1 MVASAANRQLQHPDF
16 ADQLGAVIAT
26 EGPRGVRIQTMLGEV
41 HNGQAITNLA
51 RTFHLPPE
59 KVELAVGV
67 MIDDLTTGIHAAMQS
82 PRSLAQL
89 VELLGKGSHEPV
101 LDTPELLG
109 ATHTQ
114 VIGNDALKVI
124 AGRTDSKRIA
134 HHAASFAGVS
144 EMIAEY
150 LLPVIAAMLVGLLAK
165 SSRAGLA
172 TIAGGETGVGGAIDG
187 TSPPDPPSGPLQL
200 PRVSGGVGFSGST
213 GGSVPGTFTGPPGQY
228 ADLADAIRRGKA
240 PGGAQAVRRV
250 LAPIVGSPSS
260 PAAWMARLQRWGA
273 RTLYALRTDPRR

>member
-1 MVASAANRQLQHPDF
+1 
-16 ADQLGAVIAT
+16 
-26 EGPRGVRIQTMLGEV
+26 MLGEV
-41 HNGQAITNLA
+41 HNGQAMTNLA

-67 MIDDLTTGIHAAMQS
+67 MIDDLTAGIHAAMQS

-89 VELLGKGSHEPV
+89 VELLGKGSHEPL
-101 LDTPELLG
+101 LDSPELLG

-134 HHAASFAGVS
+134 QHAASFAGVS

-165 SSRAGLA
+165 VSRPGLA
-172 TIAGGETGVGGAIDG
+172 TIAGGPGGDMIDG
-187 TSPPDPPSGPLQL
+187 AGDAASAPLQL

-213 GGSVPGTFTGPPGQY
+213 GGSFTAALPGAPGQY
-228 ADLADAIRRGKA
+228 FDLADAIRRGKS

-250 LAPIVGSPSS
+250 LAPIVGNPSS
-260 PAAWMARLQRWGA
+260 PLAWLARLQRWGA
-273 RTLYALRTDPRR
+273 RALHALRSDPRR

>member
-1 MVASAANRQLQHPDF
+1 MVASAADRQLQYSDF
-16 ADQLGAVIAT
+16 ADQSGAGIAK
-26 EGPRGVRIQTMLGEV
+26 EGPRGMRILTMLGEV
-41 HNGQAITNLA
+41 HNGQAITHLA
-51 RTFHLPPE
+51 RAFHLPPE

-67 MIDDLTTGIHAAMQS
+67 MIDDLAAGVRAAMRS

-109 ATHTQ
+109 DTHTQ
-114 VIGNDALKVI
+114 VIGNEALRVI

-134 HHAASFAGVS
+134 QHAASFAGVS

-165 SSRAGLA
+165 SIRVGLA
-172 TIAGGETGVGGAIDG
+172 TIGHDADGSHVDATAADAGA
-187 TSPPDPPSGPLQL
+187 PLQL

-213 GGSVPGTFTGPPGQY
+213 GGSVAASFAGPPGQY
-228 ADLADAIRRGKA
+228 ADLAEAIRRNDP
-240 PGGAQAVRRV
+240 PGDAQAVRRL

-260 PAAWMARLQRWGA
+260 PAALMARLRRWGA
-273 RTLYALRTDPRR
+273 RTLRTLRSDQRG

>member
-1 MVASAANRQLQHPDF
+1 
-16 ADQLGAVIAT
+16 
-26 EGPRGVRIQTMLGEV
+26 
-41 HNGQAITNLA
+41 
-51 RTFHLPPE
+51 
-59 KVELAVGV
+59 
-67 MIDDLTTGIHAAMQS
+67 MQS

-89 VELLGKGSHEPV
+89 IELLGKGSHEPV
-101 LDTPELLG
+101 LDSPELLG

-134 HHAASFAGVS
+134 QHAASFAGVS

-165 SSRAGLA
+165 ESRPGLA
-172 TIAGGETGVGGAIDG
+172 TIAGGEAGGGLIDG
-187 TSPPDPPSGPLQL
+187 AAPGDAGSAPLQL

-213 GGSVPGTFTGPPGQY
+213 GGSVTAALPGAPGQY
-228 ADLADAIRRGKA
+228 VDLADAIRRGKA

-250 LAPIVGSPSS
+250 LAPIVGNPSS
-260 PAAWMARLQRWGA
+260 PLAWLARLQRWVA
-273 RTLYALRTDPRR
+273 RALHALRTDPGR

>member
-1 MVASAANRQLQHPDF
+1 
-16 ADQLGAVIAT
+16 
-26 EGPRGVRIQTMLGEV
+26 
-41 HNGQAITNLA
+41 
-51 RTFHLPPE
+51 
-59 KVELAVGV
+59 
-67 MIDDLTTGIHAAMQS
+67 MIDDLTAGIHAAMQS

-101 LDTPELLG
+101 LDAPELLG

-134 HHAASFAGVS
+134 QHAASFAGVS

-172 TIAGGETGVGGAIDG
+172 AIAAAMLTGA
-187 TSPPDPPSGPLQL
+187 
-200 PRVSGGVGFSGST
+200 PRSTARRRPMPARLRCNFRGFQEGVGFSGST
-213 GGSVPGTFTGPPGQY
+213 GGSVTASFTGAPGQY

-260 PAAWMARLQRWGA
+260 PTAWLARLQRWGA
-273 RTLYALRTDPRR
+273 RTLQALRTDPRR

>member
-1 MVASAANRQLQHPDF
+1 M
-16 ADQLGAVIAT
+16 
-26 EGPRGVRIQTMLGEV
+26 RIQTMLGEV

-67 MIDDLTTGIHAAMQS
+67 MIDDLTSGIHAAMQS

-101 LDTPELLG
+101 LDSPELLG

-134 HHAASFAGVS
+134 QHAASFAGVS

-165 SSRAGLA
+165 SSRGGLA
-172 TIAGGETGVGGAIDG
+172 TIARGDAGGGSPTEATA
-187 TSPPDPPSGPLQL
+187 PPDAGSAPLQL

-213 GGSVPGTFTGPPGQY
+213 GGSVTASFIGAPGQY
-228 ADLADAIRRGKA
+228 ADLADAIRRGKV

-260 PAAWMARLQRWGA
+260 PTVWLARLRRWGA
-273 RTLYALRTDPRR
+273 RTLHALRSAPRR

>member
-16 ADQLGAVIAT
+16 ADQLGAVIAK
-26 EGPRGVRIQTMLGEV
+26 EGPRGVRILTMLGEV
-41 HNGQAITNLA
+41 HNGQAISNLA

-67 MIDDLTTGIHAAMQS
+67 MIDDLTAGIHAAMQS

-101 LDTPELLG
+101 LDAPELLG

-134 HHAASFAGVS
+134 QHAASFAGVS

-172 TIAGGETGVGGAIDG
+172 PIARDASGGPPDDG
-187 TSPPDPPSGPLQL
+187 TSPPDAGSAPLQL

-213 GGSVPGTFTGPPGQY
+213 GGSVTASFTGAPGQY
-228 ADLADAIRRGKA
+228 ADLADAIRRGKV
-240 PGGAQAVRRV
+240 PGGAQTVRRV

-260 PAAWMARLQRWGA
+260 PTAWVARLQRWGVKA
-273 RTLYALRTDPRR
+273 LHALRSDQRS